1 MQDLFVQG
9 GTDMEN
15 KQEVQAVLDA
25 INNVILGKQEQV
37 QEVFIALLAGGH
49 ILLEDIPG
57 VGKTTLAIAFSKV
70 LNLDFARVQ
79 FTPDVLPSDLSGFS
93 IYHKEEEKFVFS
105 EGPVFS
111 NLLLADEINR
121 TSPKTQSA
129 LLEVMEEKKVTVD
142 GVTRAVREPFHV
154 IATENPYGAAG
165 TQPLPEAQL
174 DRFMISLSIGY
185 PDFESEL
192 ALMKDDQGISR
203 NEELKPCMTKETFV
217 NLQKAVHNIYMDD
230 KVYNYALQL
239 IRATR
244 EHAFLVQG
252 ASPRA
257 SLYLVRLAKA
267 MAMLM
272 GRDYVLPGDVAVQF
286 PYVISHRMV
295 LRDSAIMKGIKKQDV
310 IQDILKRTK
319 QPSIGVKRR

>member
-1 MQDLFVQG
+1 
-9 GTDMEN
+9 
-15 KQEVQAVLDA
+15 
-25 INNVILGKQEQV
+25 
-37 QEVFIALLAGGH
+37 
-49 ILLEDIPG
+49 
-57 VGKTTLAIAFSKV
+57 
-70 LNLDFARVQ
+70 
-79 FTPDVLPSDLSGFS
+79 
-93 IYHKEEEKFVFS
+93 
-105 EGPVFS
+105 
-111 NLLLADEINR
+111 
-121 TSPKTQSA
+121 
-129 LLEVMEEKKVTVD
+129 
-142 GVTRAVREPFHV
+142 
-154 IATENPYGAAG
+154 
-165 TQPLPEAQL
+165 
-174 DRFMISLSIGY
+174 
-185 PDFESEL
+185 
-192 ALMKDDQGISR
+192 MKDDQGISR

>member
-1 MQDLFVQG
+1 
-9 GTDMEN
+9 MEN

-49 ILLEDIPG
+49 ISLEDIPG

-105 EGPVFS
+105 KGPVFS

-142 GVTRAVREPFHV
+142 GVTRTVPEPFHV

-192 ALMKDDQGISR
+192 ALMKEDQGISR

-244 EHAFLVQG
+244 EHAFVVQG

-319 QPSIGVKRR
+319 QPSIGVKQR

>member
-57 VGKTTLAIAFSKV
+57 VGKTTLAIAFSRV

-105 EGPVFS
+105 KGPVFS

-129 LLEVMEEKKVTVD
+129 LLEVMEERRVTVD
-142 GVTRAVREPFHV
+142 GVTRHVPEPFHV

-185 PDFESEL
+185 PDYDSEL
-192 ALMKDDQGISR
+192 SLIKEDTGISR
-203 NEELKPCMTKETFV
+203 IEDVQSCMSKETFV
-217 NLQKAVHNIYMDD
+217 NLQKAVHGIYMDD
-230 KVYNYALQL
+230 KVYDYALHL
-239 IRATR
+239 VRATR
-244 EHAFLVQG
+244 EHGYLVQG

-267 MAMLM
+267 MAMLE
-272 GRDYVLPGDVAVQF
+272 GRDYVLPKDVSMQF
-286 PYVISHRMV
+286 PYVISHRIL
-295 LRDSAIMKGIKKQDV
+295 LRDSAIMKGIEKKDV
-310 IQDILKRTK
+310 IQDILKTTK
-319 QPSIGVKRR
+319 QPSIGVKHR